1 MTTAPRLDE
10 VFDLDGLLTDE
21 ERAWQQR
28 ARAVAQERILP
39 IIEEDFE
46 HRHFRRELVREL
58 GEQGFLGMH
67 LDGYGCAGAGAVS
80 YGLVCLELE
89 AADSGWRTFVSVQ
102 GSLAMSAIH
111 KYGSEEQKQRWLP
124 GMATGELIGCFAL
137 TEPQGGSDPAAMT
150 TVARRDGDEWVLD
163 GAKRWIGLASLADVA
178 VVWARVEDPSTG
190 SGTDPST
197 GSGTDPST
205 GSGTGAAVR
214 GFLVPTST
222 AGFTATPIE
231 GKLSMRASVQCD
243 IDLDGVRVPAD
254 AILPG
259 ASGLSGPFGCL
270 NEARYGIVWG
280 AMGAARS
287 CFEAAL
293 ERSRDREVFGKPIGA
308 NQLTQAKLADMLL
321 ELEKGILLALHLG
334 RLKEQG
340 RLTPAQ
346 ISVGKLN
353 SVREALEIAHQARS
367 ILGGDGITDAFP
379 VMRHAANLE
388 SVRTYE
394 GTDEIHQLILGRA
407 LTGLNA
413 F

>member
-1 MTTAPRLDE
+1 MIPTAPRIDA
-10 VFDLDGLLTDE
+10 VFDLDALLGE
-21 ERAWQQR
+21 GERDWQQK
-28 ARAVAQERILP
+28 ARAFAQERILP
-39 IIEEDFE
+39 VIEDDFE
-46 HRHFRRELVREL
+46 TKHFRHELVKEL
-58 GEQGFLGMH
+58 GDAGFLGMH
-67 LDGYGCAGAGAVS
+67 LQGYGCAGAGAVS

-111 KYGSEEQKQRWLP
+111 RYGSEEQKQRWLP
-124 GMATGELIGCFAL
+124 GMAAGDLIGCFAL
-137 TEPQGGSDPAAMT
+137 TEPQGGSDPAGMT
-150 TVARRDGDEWVLD
+150 TTARRDGDGWVID

-178 VVWARVEDPSTG
+178 VVWAKVD
-190 SGTDPST
+190 D
-197 GSGTDPST
+197 
-205 GSGTGAAVR
+205 GAGGRAVR

-222 AGFTATPIE
+222 PGFTATPID

-243 IDLDGVRVPAD
+243 IVLDGVRVGDD

-259 ASGLSGPFGCL
+259 AKGLSGPFGCL

-287 CFEAAL
+287 CLEAAI
-293 ERSRDREVFGKPIGA
+293 ERSTSREVFGRPIGA
-308 NQLTQAKLADMLL
+308 NQLVQAKLADMFL
-321 ELEKGILLALHLG
+321 EVEKGILLALHLG
-334 RLKEQG
+334 RLKERG
-340 RLTPAQ
+340 ALTAAQ

-353 SVREALEIAHQARS
+353 SVREALHIAHEARA
-367 ILGGDGITDAFP
+367 ILAGDGITNAWP

-394 GTDEIHQLILGRA
+394 GTDEIHQLILGRE
-407 LTGLNA
+407 LTGVSA